1 MALARVVS
9 FDGVDSDRIAQLKS
23 DIEGGEQPEGM
34 NATEMLL
41 LHDPDNDGALAILFF
56 ENEDDYRQGDE
67 ILGRLGER
75 MRHQQQT
82 PFPEVRRVGHADRH
96 HAIACL

>member
-9 FDGVDSDRIAQLKS
+9 FEGVDSDRIAKLTS

-56 ENEDDYRQGDE
+56 ENEDDYRKGDE
-67 ILGRLGER
+67 ILGAMPTGDTPGRRTGVTKYQVATR
-75 MRHQQQT
+75 MT
-82 PFPEVRRVGHADRH
+82 T
-96 HAIACL
+96 

>member
-9 FDGVDSDRIAQLKS
+9 FDGVDSDRIAKLTS
-23 DIEGGEQPEGM
+23 EIEGGEQPEGM

-67 ILGRLGER
+67 ILGAMPTGDTPGRRTGVTKYQVATR
-75 MRHQQQT
+75 MT
-82 PFPEVRRVGHADRH
+82 A
-96 HAIACL
+96 

>member
-9 FDGVDSDRIAQLKS
+9 FDGVDSDRIAQLKNE
-23 DIEGGEQPEGM
+23 IETGEQPEGM

-67 ILGRLGER
+67 ILGAMPTGDTPGRRTGVTKYQVATR
-75 MRHQQQT
+75 MT
-82 PFPEVRRVGHADRH
+82 A
-96 HAIACL
+96 

>member
-9 FDGVDSDRIAQLKS
+9 FDGVDSDRMAELAS
-23 DIEGGEQPEGM
+23 EVEEGEQPEGM

-41 LHDPDNDGALAILFF
+41 LHDPDANQALAILFF

-67 ILGRLGER
+67 ILGAMPTGDTPGRRTGVTKYQVATR
-75 MRHQQQT
+75 MT
-82 PFPEVRRVGHADRH
+82 A
-96 HAIACL
+96 